1 MTAYLAVEEKDLKS
15 LRESLCM
22 AQSALTYYPYVSRDN
37 ELVYRGRIQEILDR
51 IDEHRPL
58 GSNGK
63 HGNLHTDTCGCEDKP
78 MKTNE
83 KSKETIERA
92 KRIEFPEA

>member
-1 MTAYLAVEEKDLKS
+1 MTAYLAVEEQDLKS

-22 AQSALTYYPYVSRDN
+22 AQNAVAHYSSVQQENKL
-37 ELVYRGRIQEILDR
+37 GHMKRIQAILDR

-63 HGNLHTDTCGCEDKP
+63 HGNLHTDICGCEDKP
-78 MKTNE
+78 MKINE
-83 KSKETIERA
+83 KSKETVERVRA
-92 KRIEFPEA
+92 IEFP